1 MVSSLKDRAENFM
14 IRIDGS
20 EKSGSGTILRY
31 AMALASLLGEELE
44 MTNIR
49 AQRKKPGLRPQHVK
63 SVIAC
68 CEMTG
73 GTVEGAVLDST
84 RIRYQ
89 PGTGSEKTRYR
100 WDIGTAGSTT
110 MLGFSILPL
119 AIFSRKSRR
128 LRISGGLFQDFAP
141 GAYHMQRILL
151 PLLARMG
158 ARVSLNVARPGYVP
172 KGGGVIELE
181 SHPVEGKLAPLTL
194 EEQGRVTHVSGVSL
208 ASHLRA
214 QEVARRMAKRC
225 QEILSRR
232 GLRPQIE
239 ILDDT
244 SAPQRGA
251 ALFVSA
257 QTDTGCLIGAD
268 QAGRVGRRSEAIGA
282 FVARS
287 LLEDL
292 GAGATVDRHL
302 ADQLILF
309 AGLASGTT
317 TYLIPRVT
325 DHVETN
331 LWLIETILRAKTSC
345 EGNRVSIEGIGFEK
359 QQEPGVRSQNEKKAS
374 KNF

>member
-1 MVSSLKDRAENFM
+1 M

-49 AQRKKPGLRPQHVK
+49 ALRKKPGLRPQHLK

-73 GTVEGAVLDST
+73 GSVHGAVVDST
-84 RIRYQ
+84 RIRYR
-89 PGTGSEKTRYR
+89 PAAGSKRTEHS

-110 MLGFSILPL
+110 MLAFSILPL
-119 AIFSRKSRR
+119 AIFSPQPQWF
-128 LRISGGLFQDFAP
+128 RISGGLFQDFAP
-141 GAYHMQRILL
+141 GAYHMQRVLL
-151 PLLARMG
+151 PLLAKMG
-158 ARVSLNVARPGYVP
+158 GKATLKVVRPGYVP
-172 KGGGVIELE
+172 RGGGVIELE
-181 SHPVEGKLAPLTL
+181 THPVEAKLAPLTL
-194 EEQGRVTHVSGVSL
+194 DEQGRVADVRGVSL
-208 ASHLRA
+208 ASHLSA
-214 QEVARRMAKRC
+214 QEVAKRMGQRC
-225 QEILSRR
+225 QKILSQG
-232 GLRPQIE
+232 GLKARFE

-244 SAPQRGA
+244 LARQRGA

-257 QTDTGCLIGAD
+257 RTDTGCLIGAD

-282 FVARS
+282 FVAKS

-292 GAGATVDRHL
+292 ETGATVDRHL

-309 AGLASGTT
+309 AGLANGKT

-325 DHVETN
+325 EHVETN
-331 LWLIETILRAKTSC
+331 LWLIENILGAKTSC
-345 EGNRVSIEGIGFEK
+345 EGNRVRIEGVGFE
-359 QQEPGVRSQNEKKAS
+359 RT
-374 KNF
+374 